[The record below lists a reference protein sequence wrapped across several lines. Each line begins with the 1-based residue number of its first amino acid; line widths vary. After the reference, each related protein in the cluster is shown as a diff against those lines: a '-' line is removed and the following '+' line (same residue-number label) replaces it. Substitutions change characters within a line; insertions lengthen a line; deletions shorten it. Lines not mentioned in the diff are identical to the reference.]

1 MDDKL
6 EEVLSKI
13 IRLSKQNEEFGARL
27 RKAIGTESPAAGGG
41 QYDER
46 IEKIEKYLGL
56 DFDVDSK
63 PSTIDYSFVSIDEA
77 REQLV
82 CDNREMMRFRY
93 GTRYH
98 AESFPEYCRYAQL
111 QLEMLLNYYYDQ
123 KNGGDLAR
131 MKAHIKSFNK
141 TVKVDEA
148 KSLVAIPYDAKRW
161 AFHYERKLAF
171 QLNSTLEHI
180 KDMRNSLSHRSV
192 GDDEFDGDYEDMYD
206 YRQHLTGELGL
217 PLDQNGEVD
226 YFKIKGNPDKGIK
239 GDPVKFD
246 KYEKERKT
254 RNYKLYSNTLWG
266 DREPYDEVAAA
277 VKAVATH
284 VRDGLASGD

>member
-161 AFHYERKLAF
+161 AFRAEFDVSFVTNL
-171 QLNSTLEHI
+171 TLGYI
-180 KDMRNSLSHRSV
+180 KDMRNGLSHRSV
-192 GDDEFDGDYEDMYD
+192 DDEEFDIYD
-206 YRQHLTGELGL
+206 YRQYLTGKLGL
-217 PLDQNGEVD
+217 PLGMNGEID
-226 YFKIKGNPDKGIK
+226 YFKIKDDAGKMYA
-239 GDPVKFD
+239 
-246 KYEKERKT
+246 YEKERKT
-254 RNYKLYSNTLWG
+254 SDYRLYCYILWRNG
-266 DREPYDEVAAA
+266 EPYDEVAAA

>member
-161 AFHYERKLAF
+161 AFCAEFKVSFVTNL
-171 QLNSTLEHI
+171 TLGYI
-180 KDMRNSLSHRSV
+180 KDMRNGLSHRSV
-192 GDDEFDGDYEDMYD
+192 DDEEFDIYD
-206 YRQHLTGELGL
+206 YRQYLTGELGL
-217 PLDQNGEVD
+217 PLGMNGEID
-226 YFKIKGNPDKGIK
+226 YFKIKDDAGKMYA
-239 GDPVKFD
+239 
-246 KYEKERKT
+246 YEKERKT
-254 RNYKLYSNTLWG
+254 SDYRLYCYILWRNG
-266 DREPYDEVAAA
+266 EPYDEVAAT

>member
-77 REQLV
+77 RKQLV

-161 AFHYERKLAF
+161 AFCAEFKVSFVTNL
-171 QLNSTLEHI
+171 TLGYI
-180 KDMRNSLSHRSV
+180 KDMRNGLSHRSV
-192 GDDEFDGDYEDMYD
+192 DDEEFDIYD
-206 YRQHLTGELGL
+206 YRQYLTGKLGL
-217 PLDQNGEVD
+217 PLGMNGEID
-226 YFKIKGNPDKGIK
+226 YFKIKDDAGKMYA
-239 GDPVKFD
+239 
-246 KYEKERKT
+246 YEKERKT
-254 RNYKLYSNTLWG
+254 SDYRLYCYILWRNG
-266 DREPYDEVAAA
+266 EPYDEVAAA

>member
-161 AFHYERKLAF
+161 AFCAEFKVSFVTNL
-171 QLNSTLEHI
+171 TLGYI
-180 KDMRNSLSHRSV
+180 KDMRNGLSHRSV
-192 GDDEFDGDYEDMYD
+192 DDEEFDIYD
-206 YRQHLTGELGL
+206 YRQYLTGELGL
-217 PLDQNGEVD
+217 PLGMNGEID
-226 YFKIKGNPDKGIK
+226 YFKIKDDAGKMYA
-239 GDPVKFD
+239 
-246 KYEKERKT
+246 YEKERKT
-254 RNYKLYSNTLWG
+254 SDYRLYCYILWRNG
-266 DREPYDEVAAA
+266 
-277 VKAVATH
+277 
-284 VRDGLASGD
+284 

>member
-161 AFHYERKLAF
+161 AFCAEFKVSFVTNL
-171 QLNSTLEHI
+171 TLGYI
-180 KDMRNSLSHRSV
+180 KDMRNGLSHRSV
-192 GDDEFDGDYEDMYD
+192 DDEEFDIYY
-206 YRQHLTGELGL
+206 YRQYLTGELGL
-217 PLDQNGEVD
+217 PLGMNGEID
-226 YFKIKGNPDKGIK
+226 YFKIKDDAGKMYA
-239 GDPVKFD
+239 
-246 KYEKERKT
+246 YEKERKT
-254 RNYKLYSNTLWG
+254 SDYRLYCYILWRNG
-266 DREPYDEVAAA
+266 EPYDEVAAA